1 MIDRV
6 FEENQMVKEISGK
19 EFQESGMLWLVNS
32 FLHTYGMAITIDT
45 ETGEIKPAIVRF
57 RGFSQNV
64 NDVGYK
70 RLTQYMI
77 ENAEELI
84 KDCD

>member
-1 MIDRV
+1 MIDRT
-6 FEENQMVKEISGK
+6 FEENEMVKEITGK

-57 RGFSQNV
+57 RGFSQKV

-77 ENAEELI
+77 ENAKELI